1 MKKELDA
8 LLCKKYPKIFRDRH
22 ADMRVTAMC
31 WGFELG
37 DGWFNIIDA
46 LCANI
51 QGHIDWKR
59 KERLGAL
66 RYNRALKKALNGD
79 NGAALQK
86 YYCGDKPLTPFW
98 KAFWD
103 QKIQEDIDRKKMR
116 EVPAKTHQVVAT
128 QVKEKFG
135 TLRFYVYG
143 ADSETHAMINM
154 AESMS
159 ARTCE
164 VCGSPGTQNTGGWI
178 TTLCETHRNERE
190 NRNA

>member
-1 MKKELDA
+1 MKKELDE

-22 ADMRVTAMC
+22 APMTVTCMC
-31 WGFELG
+31 WGFECG

-46 LCANI
+46 LCVNI
-51 QGHIDWKR
+51 QGHIDTKR
-59 KERLGAL
+59 KERVHAL
-66 RYNRALKKALNGD
+66 LFNRALKKALNGD
-79 NGAALQK
+79 NGAALQT
-86 YYCGDKPLTPFW
+86 YYCGDRPLSR
-98 KAFWD
+98 FWD
-103 QKIQEDIDRKKMR
+103 ERIQEAIDKKEFRK
-116 EVPAKTHQVVAT
+116 VPPKTHQVTAS

-135 TLRFYVYG
+135 TLRFYVDYG
-143 ADSETHAMINM
+143 DAEVHAMIHV

-164 VCGSPGTQNTGGWI
+164 VCGSPGTQNYGGWI